1 MEIVLLILAIIC
13 FIVGIAGSILPGLP
27 GPPLS
32 YLGVWLVQWSGFA
45 HFSTAFLIG
54 TGVVMLIISAVDYF
68 LPPLIT
74 RTTGGSKYATVGSI
88 VGMIVGIFLTPI
100 GMVLGMILGAFI
112 GEFLFAKQTAGD
124 AFKAAMGA
132 LGGFIIGTGMKLL
145 YCFFVM
151 VSPLF
156 YL

>member
-1 MEIVLLILAIIC
+1 MEILLLILAIIC
-13 FIVGIAGSILPGLP
+13 FIVGIAGSILPALP

-32 YLGVWLVQWSGFA
+32 YAGLWLIQWSEFV

-54 TGVVMLIISAVDYF
+54 TGIVMLIISVIDYF

-74 RTTGGSKYATVGSI
+74 KTTGGSKYATIGSI
-88 VGMIVGIFLTPI
+88 VGMIAGMFLTPI
-100 GMVLGMILGAFI
+100 GMIMGMILGAFI
-112 GEFLFAKQTAGD
+112 GEFIFAKQTAGD

-151 VSPLF
+151 VAPLF
-156 YL
+156 YI

>member
-13 FIVGIAGSILPGLP
+13 LVLGLVGSVLPGLP

-32 YLGVWLVQWSGFA
+32 YTGLWLIQWSDVVR
-45 HFSTAFLIG
+45 FSTVFLVI
-54 TGVVMLIISAVDYF
+54 TGLVMLIISVIDYF

-74 RTTGGSKYATVGSI
+74 RTTGGSKYATTGSI
-88 VGMIVGIFLTPI
+88 MGMIVGIFLTPV
-100 GMVLGMILGAFI
+100 GMILGMILGTFI
-112 GEFLFAKQTAGD
+112 GEFIFAKQKAGN
-124 AFKAAMGA
+124 AFKTAMGA
-132 LGGFIIGTGMKLL
+132 LGGFILGTGMKLL

-151 VSPLF
+151 VAPLF